1 MKEITPVKEFEHV
14 IIHLA
19 IQHLTYC
26 ANGGDINKVATSLY
40 KTKILSEPNKTKN
53 ETIRG
58 SLLDKPWCNTTAIY
72 SAFQSEF

>member
-1 MKEITPVKEFEHV
+1 MKEITPVKGFEHV

-19 IQHLTYC
+19 IQCYC
-26 ANGGDINKVATSLY
+26 ANGGDMNKVATSLY

-58 SLLDKPWCNTTAIY
+58 SLLDKPRCNTTAIY